1 MLGITAM
8 SLFPF
13 IALAVV
19 LLLVADMLR
28 WKIVVGRELRQRGLV
43 RSRPARLSM
52 TRVTPARGF
61 RLIETCICERDGKQ
75 YRVIILNRGWLSTR
89 PSLEM
94 VEV

>member
-1 MLGITAM
+1 M
-8 SLFPF
+8 SLFPVIVF
-13 IALAVV
+13 ALA
-19 LLLVADMLR
+19 LLLVADALR

-43 RSRPARLSM
+43 RARPSRPSMARI
-52 TRVTPARGF
+52 TPARGF

-75 YRVIILNRGWLSTR
+75 YRVIILNRGWFSTR